1 MSAVTNTNTRKK
13 KKRKSQAP
21 VALVYFITVLIF
33 MGLLATL
40 SIYLLKE
47 FNIIND
53 KDGDD
58 EVTTKTSF
66 NNFYARVN
74 SKGVLADCAFV
85 RIEPDTG
92 KILVVPISAM
102 TVSAKEKSKTF
113 RDVFETSG
121 MTGLTSAV
129 CETYGVTVDNYLSLT
144 NDAFERVAD
153 IFGGITYTPEEEL
166 YYLSQENNENDISI
180 SKGELV
186 NLSGRQI
193 RLIFQYPLFASGK
206 QGNIDFM
213 GLALSRL
220 INNAFQQ
227 ANITID
233 NLDNIY
239 SIITENSDT
248 DLTSDDF
255 NLQKSFV
262 KEMLASGLSPAEQ
275 MIPRGTWSE
284 NDESF
289 EVSSEFTTEL
299 KNRIEGTTET
309 K

>member
-1 MSAVTNTNTRKK
+1 MSAVTNTKTKK
-13 KKRKSQAP
+13 KKRRSQAP

-33 MGLLATL
+33 MGMLTVL
-40 SIYLLKE
+40 SVYLLKE
-47 FNIIND
+47 FNIITDD
-53 KDGDD
+53 KGEEDA
-58 EVTTKTSF
+58 TTKTSF

-74 SKGVLADCAFV
+74 SKGILADCTFV

-92 KILVVPISAM
+92 KILVVPMSAM
-102 TVSAKEKSKTF
+102 TVSTKEKSKTF

-129 CETYGVTVDNYLSLT
+129 CETYGVTIDNYLTLT

-153 IFGGITYTPEEEL
+153 IFGGVTYTPEEEL
-166 YYLSQENNENDISI
+166 YYLSKENNENDISI

-193 RLIFQYPLFASGK
+193 RLIFQYPLFTNGR

-227 ANITID
+227 ANITVD

-239 SIITENSDT
+239 TIITENSDT

-262 KEMLASGLSPAEQ
+262 KEMLQSGLTPAEQ
-275 MIPRGTWSE
+275 MIPDGTWSSD
-284 NDESF
+284 DERF
-289 EVSSEFTTEL
+289 EVSL
-299 KNRIEGTTET
+299 KFVTKLKDRISGSVET

>member
-1 MSAVTNTNTRKK
+1 MSAVTNAKTKKK

-33 MGLLATL
+33 MGLLAAL

-47 FNIIND
+47 FNVIKYD
-53 KDGDD
+53 DTED

-66 NNFYARVN
+66 NNLYARVN

-85 RIEPDTG
+85 RIEPDTQ
-92 KILVVPISAM
+92 KILVVPISSM
-102 TVSAKEKSKTF
+102 TVSAKDKSQTF

-129 CETYGVTVDNYLSLT
+129 CETFDVTVDNYVSLT

-193 RLIFQYPLFASGK
+193 RLIFQYPVFESGK

-213 GLALSRL
+213 GLALTRL
-220 INNAFQQ
+220 LNNAFQQ

-239 SIITENSDT
+239 NIITENSDT

-262 KEMLASGLSPAEQ
+262 KEMLASGLAPAEQ
-275 MIPRGTWSE
+275 MIPQGTWGAD
-284 NDESF
+284 DESF
-289 EVSSEFTTEL
+289 EVSSEFKAEL
-299 KNRIEGTTET
+299 KNRIAGTEE
-309 K
+309 

>member
-1 MSAVTNTNTRKK
+1 MSAVTNTKTKK
-13 KKRKSQAP
+13 KKRRSQAP

-33 MGLLATL
+33 MGMLTVL
-40 SIYLLKE
+40 SVYLLKE
-47 FNIIND
+47 FNIITDD
-53 KDGDD
+53 KGEEDA
-58 EVTTKTSF
+58 TTKTSF

-74 SKGVLADCAFV
+74 SKGILADCTFV

-92 KILVVPISAM
+92 KILVVPMSAM
-102 TVSAKEKSKTF
+102 TVSTKEKSKTF

-129 CETYGVTVDNYLSLT
+129 CETYGVTIDNYLTLT

-153 IFGGITYTPEEEL
+153 IFGGVTYTPEEEL
-166 YYLSQENNENDISI
+166 YYLSKENNENDISI

-193 RLIFQYPLFASGK
+193 RLIFQYPLFTNGR

-227 ANITID
+227 ANITVD

-239 SIITENSDT
+239 TIITENSDT

-262 KEMLASGLSPAEQ
+262 KEMLQSGLTPAEQ
-275 MIPRGTWSE
+275 MIPDGTWSSD
-284 NDESF
+284 DERF
-289 EVSSEFTTEL
+289 EVSSKFVTKL
-299 KNRIEGTTET
+299 KDRISGSVET

>member
-1 MSAVTNTNTRKK
+1 MSAVTNTKTKK
-13 KKRKSQAP
+13 KKRRSQAP

-33 MGLLATL
+33 MGMLTVL
-40 SIYLLKE
+40 SVYLLKE
-47 FNIIND
+47 FNIITDD
-53 KDGDD
+53 KGEEDA
-58 EVTTKTSF
+58 TTKTSF

-74 SKGVLADCAFV
+74 SKGVLADCTFV

-92 KILVVPISAM
+92 KILVVPMSAM
-102 TVSAKEKSKTF
+102 TVSTKEKSKTF

-121 MTGLTSAV
+121 MTGLTAAV
-129 CETYGVTVDNYLSLT
+129 CETYGVTIDNYLTLT

-153 IFGGITYTPEEEL
+153 IFGGVTYTPEEEL
-166 YYLSQENNENDISI
+166 YYLSKENNENDISI

-193 RLIFQYPLFASGK
+193 RLIFQYPLFTNGR

-227 ANITID
+227 ANITMD

-239 SIITENSDT
+239 TIITENSDT

-262 KEMLASGLSPAEQ
+262 KEMLQSGLTPAEQ
-275 MIPRGTWSE
+275 MIPDGTWSSD
-284 NDESF
+284 DERF
-289 EVSSEFTTEL
+289 EVSSEFVTKL
-299 KNRIEGTTET
+299 KDRIAGSVET

>member
-1 MSAVTNTNTRKK
+1 MSAAANANKKKK
-13 KKRKSQAP
+13 KKRSQAP

-33 MGLLATL
+33 MGLLTAL

-47 FNIIND
+47 FNVIT
-53 KDGDD
+53 DD
-58 EVTTKTSF
+58 DTDEEVTTKTSF
-66 NNFYARVN
+66 NNLYARVN

-85 RIEPDTG
+85 RIEPSSQT
-92 KILVVPISAM
+92 ILVVPISSM
-102 TVSAKEKSKTF
+102 TISAKDKTQTF

-129 CETYGVTVDNYLSLT
+129 CETFDVTVDNYVSLT

-193 RLIFQYPLFASGK
+193 RLIFQYPVFESGK

-227 ANITID
+227 SNITID

-239 SIITENSDT
+239 NIITENSDT

-275 MIPRGTWSE
+275 MIPQGTWSE

-289 EVSSEFTTEL
+289 EVSSEFKTEL
-299 KNRIEGTTET
+299 KNRIASTEESE
-309 K
+309 